1 VSEVLY
7 HSTRADPG
15 APGVAFE
22 EALLQG
28 LAPDGGLYLPRPLLP
43 LPPDWRD
50 ATSPADLGARI
61 LPPYLGAAR
70 AEVEPLLRAALD
82 FAMPVI
88 PLTRERYVL
97 ELFHGPTLAFKDV
110 GARTMARLMVDAAAR
125 RGRRVTVLVATSGDT
140 GSAVADAF
148 QGFEG
153 VRVVLLYPE
162 GGVSEMQ
169 ERQLVARRLGVQA
182 LRVRGSFDDCQRLV
196 KGAFADPSLGT
207 LGLTSANSINVGR
220 LLPQALYYLW
230 GALQVERLRGRRE
243 PLDVCVPS
251 GNLGNVTAGMLA
263 AGMGWEVGRFLVAH
277 NVNDFFPDFLRSR
290 AEAYAF
296 RPTRATL
303 SNAMDVGAP
312 SNFERLLALSGP
324 ELPRRMWGTSVDD
337 ATTLERMRASDL
349 EDGYLPC
356 PHTAVGLE
364 AVERYREETGRAR
377 PVMVLATAHPA
388 KFPDAVRSA
397 TGREAPRNEV
407 LEELASAPRN
417 VAALPADAGALRDAL
432 LALPG

>member
-1 VSEVLY
+1 
-7 HSTRADPG
+7 
-15 APGVAFE
+15 
-22 EALLQG
+22 
-28 LAPDGGLYLPRPLLP
+28 
-43 LPPDWRD
+43 
-50 ATSPADLGARI
+50 
-61 LPPYLGAAR
+61 
-70 AEVEPLLRAALD
+70 
-82 FAMPVI
+82 
-88 PLTRERYVL
+88 
-97 ELFHGPTLAFKDV
+97 
-110 GARTMARLMVDAAAR
+110 
-125 RGRRVTVLVATSGDT
+125 
-140 GSAVADAF
+140 
-148 QGFEG
+148 
-153 VRVVLLYPE
+153 
-162 GGVSEMQ
+162 
-169 ERQLVARRLGVQA
+169 
-182 LRVRGSFDDCQRLV
+182 
-196 KGAFADPSLGT
+196 
-207 LGLTSANSINVGR
+207 
-220 LLPQALYYLW
+220 
-230 GALQVERLRGRRE
+230 
-243 PLDVCVPS
+243 
-251 GNLGNVTAGMLA
+251 MLA

-364 AVERYREETGRAR
+364 AVERYREESGRAR